1 MCALRTVKVL
11 IVDDHAILREGLTYL
26 LEKVPQID
34 VVEAVATGKQAVAA
48 ALRHQPD
55 IIVMD
60 LVLPE
65 ISGLDATIQILRTLP
80 ETRVIILS
88 SHDTR
93 EHVHHALR
101 AGARGYVLKQSAFTE
116 LTEAVF
122 TVLRGKRFLSAE
134 LNMEMSELKM
144 AETGESPMERLSVRE
159 REVLYLTVES
169 LTSAQIA
176 KRLSLSPKTVATYR
190 SRIMQKLGVSDRTA
204 LIRYAMQNVII
215 PR

>member
-1 MCALRTVKVL
+1 MCALRAVKVL

-26 LEKVPQID
+26 LEKIPQIN
-34 VVEAVATGKQAVAA
+34 VVETVATGKQAVAA
-48 ALRHQPD
+48 AARHHPD
-55 IIVMD
+55 VIVMD

-65 ISGLDATIQILRTLP
+65 ISGLDATLQILRTLP

-122 TVLRGKRFLSAE
+122 TVLRGKRYLSAE
-134 LNMEMSELKM
+134 LNMDMSDLK
-144 AETGESPMERLSVRE
+144 AADADQSPMERLSARE
-159 REVLYLTVES
+159 REVCT
-169 LTSAQIA
+169 
-176 KRLSLSPKTVATYR
+176 
-190 SRIMQKLGVSDRTA
+190 
-204 LIRYAMQNVII
+204 
-215 PR
+215 